1 MVRFHLLTT
10 DNWPLAT
17 RCQREG
23 VCTVWRQPPPG
34 GNSYK
39 EQHYA
44 LPEPYFYGAVSPV
57 LCDAS
62 IRARRRN
69 QRRKLGRDY
78 RRILDGDRLSRLRP
92 RPRQGCRVGDGVA
105 GPQPCRPSGNSV
117 RTDSWSGADRVAGA
131 VYVGDYFLEGEV
143 GKFRV
148 SGFKVSRFQS
158 KSKSL
163 CLSGAFSH
171 KLPAL
176 S

>member
-1 MVRFHLLTT
+1 MTTGHWPRAVSVRASARYGVNHLL
-10 DNWPLAT
+10 AAIHT
-17 RCQREG
+17 RSN
-23 VCTVWRQPPPG
+23 T
-34 GNSYK
+34 
-39 EQHYA
+39 HA
-44 LPEPYFYGAVSPV
+44 LPEPYFHGTVGPV

-143 GKFRV
+143 GQFRV
-148 SGFKVSRFQS
+148 SSFEFRVS
-158 KSKSL
+158 K
-163 CLSGAFSH
+163 
-171 KLPAL
+171 
-176 S
+176 